1 MFIKMK
7 LLTCFGIL
15 ASLMLLGSCTNAK
28 KQTPQE
34 TLSEYVSRS
43 FGVATQNDKAKLA
56 ELATGQVK
64 AALDSLNDEEFKK
77 NFVDTKRE
85 LVALKIKDERKLAD
99 GRYSIT
105 YEIAYINKS
114 SENKDKLTSKKH
126 AIFVNENGK
135 WLVSEVQN
143 LKTVMEHQTE
153 LEVQADPKTK
163 ANF

>member
-1 MFIKMK
+1 MCIKK
-7 LLTCFGIL
+7 TAAVLAWSLLL
-15 ASLMLLGSCTNAK
+15 SLTACTGK
-28 KQTPQE
+28 KEQTPQE

-43 FGVATQNDKAKLA
+43 FGVTAPSDKAKLT

-64 AALDSLNDEEFKK
+64 EALEGLNDEDFKR

-99 GRYSIT
+99 GRFSIT
-105 YEIAYINKS
+105 YEIAYVNKS
-114 SENKDKLTSKKH
+114 SESQDKLTSKKH

-135 WLVSEVQN
+135 WLVAEVQN

-153 LEVQADPKTK
+153 LEVKADPKTK